1 MRTHLDLF
9 SGIGGFALACRWA
22 GVETVGF
29 AEIDDYASKV
39 LAKNFPGVTNY
50 GDIRNVPDGLPA
62 WLITGGFPCQP
73 FSVAGKQRGASD
85 DRWLWPEMA
94 GVIDRIRPS
103 WVLAENVPGII
114 RMELDTV
121 LSDLERLDYT
131 AWPVVIPAVG
141 VDALHRRERVWIV
154 GNTSRSR
161 FDGQHR
167 RRTGAQLAHGRE
179 NVADA
184 DVPHANGAGLAQ
196 RQSIT
201 GDDGQEQPPAVG
213 ACRWQPE
220 PDVGRTIDGLS
231 GWLDR
236 NRFLTSESHECI
248 MAYVLLHMEGIH
260 NGKTKSDRTREV
272 LRELRMLIQAENVW
286 GQTGRYD
293 GISPQEILLA
303 YLCKLEERQFDK
315 TWVQLEGEKTSERVL
330 RGVWRND
337 KLTCTSHRPEYT
349 QQCTGEYPDSL
360 QALSR
365 LLAWHAE
372 KAWLEYSREN
382 ASLAISA
389 WDGDWEKNTPRVAHG
404 VKNRVDRLRGLGN
417 AIVPQVAYELIKMMI
432 AVEVAI

>member
-9 SGIGGFALACRWA
+9 SGIGVFALACRWA

-184 DVPHANGAGLAQ
+184 NSGRFSERNTAERQVSELDTNGDVSDTDGAGLERRCEY
-196 RQSIT
+196 RQCT
-201 GDDGQEQPPAVG
+201 PQWFVG
-213 ACRWQPE
+213 EGGESVAAIWQSEPE
-220 PDVGRTIDGLS
+220 LGRVA
-231 GWLDR
+231 
-236 NRFLTSESHECI
+236 N
-248 MAYVLLHMEGIH
+248 
-260 NGKTKSDRTREV
+260 
-272 LRELRMLIQAENVW
+272 
-286 GQTGRYD
+286 
-293 GISPQEILLA
+293 GIS
-303 YLCKLEERQFDK
+303 R
-315 TWVQLEGEKTSERVL
+315 
-330 RGVWRND
+330 
-337 KLTCTSHRPEYT
+337 
-349 QQCTGEYPDSL
+349 
-360 QALSR
+360 
-365 LLAWHAE
+365 
-372 KAWLEYSREN
+372 
-382 ASLAISA
+382 
-389 WDGDWEKNTPRVAHG
+389 
-404 VKNRVDRLRGLGN
+404 RVDRLRGLGN